1 MKPKKTQIVMIAFVL
16 ALFLGVIAAIFL
28 ERLDNTL
35 RSPDDIEDK
44 LGQPMLAMLPLL
56 TGEPGQY
63 VGRHFL
69 DHPKSLF
76 SEGIRTARTA
86 VLLSSMNTLKKTLLV
101 TSSVSDEGKTA
112 IALNLALAHAQTQRV
127 LLIDADLRAPSVAEG
142 LGLNPAAPGL
152 VDLVTG
158 SASFKECL
166 QRVNGSSLYIMTAG
180 SAISDPLDLILSA
193 RFRQVIEA
201 LSQASDILVMDSPPL
216 HPVSD
221 AAALSKFATGVVM
234 VVKADSTPKHIAR
247 RSIQA
252 LHSVNARLLG
262 VVLNQLD
269 FSKVQPYYGGYGKAY
284 DGHYPRQEKS
294 LAHAKPV
301 GSLTSPTASS

>member
-1 MKPKKTQIVMIAFVL
+1 
-16 ALFLGVIAAIFL
+16 
-28 ERLDNTL
+28 
-35 RSPDDIEDK
+35 
-44 LGQPMLAMLPLL
+44 
-56 TGEPGQY
+56 
-63 VGRHFL
+63 
-69 DHPKSLF
+69 
-76 SEGIRTARTA
+76 
-86 VLLSSMNTLKKTLLV
+86 
-101 TSSVSDEGKTA
+101 
-112 IALNLALAHAQTQRV
+112 
-127 LLIDADLRAPSVAEG
+127 
-142 LGLNPAAPGL
+142 
-152 VDLVTG
+152 
-158 SASFKECL
+158 
-166 QRVNGSSLYIMTAG
+166 MTAG
-180 SAISDPLDLILSA
+180 AAVSDPLDLILSA